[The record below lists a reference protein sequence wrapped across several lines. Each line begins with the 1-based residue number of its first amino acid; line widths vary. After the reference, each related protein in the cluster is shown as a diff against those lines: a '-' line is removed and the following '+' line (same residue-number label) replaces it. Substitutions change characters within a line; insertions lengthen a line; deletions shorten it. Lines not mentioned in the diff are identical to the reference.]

1 MGTALSGSIINM
13 SSVIHLECFFLL
25 FSCFSYAVSQTVE
38 LCGGGYTHTTDGQCY
53 AYVDKPESWFD
64 AQSLCRAT
72 GGFLAEIQDVQ
83 QNDLMKKLLSDNKAS
98 SHIWLGGDDP
108 FQEGKWFWA
117 HSGIPVD
124 NFTDWHAGQ
133 PDDAN
138 SGENCLQLHSSW
150 KQWNDGDCDIKVP
163 FVCQKLM
170 TSEVIG

>member
-1 MGTALSGSIINM
+1 M
-13 SSVIHLECFFLL
+13 
-25 FSCFSYAVSQTVE
+25 
-38 LCGGGYTHTTDGQCY
+38 CGGGYTHTVGGSCY

-72 GGFLAEIQDVQ
+72 GGFLAEIQNVQ

-98 SHIWLGGDDP
+98 GVWLGGSDL
-108 FQEGKWFWA
+108 FQEGKWFWT

-124 NFTDWHAGQ
+124 DFTDWHAGQ

-138 SGENCLQLHSSW
+138 SGENCLNLPAVW
-150 KQWNDGDCDIKVP
+150 KQWNDADCDRKLP

-170 TSEVIG
+170 PQQLPQKVMTSEVVG

>member
-1 MGTALSGSIINM
+1 M
-13 SSVIHLECFFLL
+13 
-25 FSCFSYAVSQTVE
+25 
-38 LCGGGYTHTTDGQCY
+38 CGGGYTHTVGGSCY

-72 GGFLAEIQDVQ
+72 GGFLAEIQNVQ

-98 SHIWLGGDDP
+98 SHIWLGGDDL

-124 NFTDWHAGQ
+124 DFTDWHAGQ

-138 SGENCLQLHSSW
+138 SGENCMQLHSSW